1 MKENTII
8 KYLKCPCCNAEMLV
22 SDDGKTLACLGER
35 RHCYDFSSKGY
46 INLAGSRGVSGD
58 SKEAVVARSDFLNK
72 GYYSP
77 IADTL
82 LSILTKYKKNGLVVD
97 AGCGEG
103 YYTKFMADA
112 GFDTMG
118 IDLSKF
124 AIQSTASRLK
134 CKTAPNAF
142 AAVASVFEIPIKDRC
157 ADAVVSIFA
166 PCADKEVDRV
176 LSDDGVL
183 VVVSAGREHLMGLKQ
198 AIYDTAYE
206 NEERA
211 DMPKNMMLVEEK
223 SLVYDITV
231 NGNNDI
237 LNLFSMTPYYWR
249 TSSNDKDKLSG
260 LETLK
265 TRIDINFFVY
275 KKEQL

>member
-8 KYLKCPCCNAEMLV
+8 KHLICPCCNSGMSV
-22 SDDGKTLACLGER
+22 SDDDKSLACLGER

-46 INLAGSRGVSGD
+46 INLAGSRGISGD

-82 LSILTKYKKNGLVVD
+82 VSVLTKYKKNGFVVD

-103 YYTKFMADA
+103 YYTKFVSDA
-112 GFDTMG
+112 GFETMG

-124 AIQSTASRLK
+124 AVQSTASRLK
-134 CKTAPNAF
+134 CKSSENTF
-142 AAVASVFEIPIKDRC
+142 AAVASVFEIPIANSC
-157 ADAVVSIFA
+157 ADAVLSIFA
-166 PCADKEVDRV
+166 PCAEKEVARV
-176 LSDDGVL
+176 LSDDGIL
-183 VVVSAGREHLMGLKQ
+183 IVVSAGREHLMGLKQ
-198 AIYDTAYE
+198 AVYATAYE

-211 DMPKNMMLVEEK
+211 DMPKNMTLVEER
-223 SLVYDITV
+223 SLVYDVIV

-249 TSSNDKDKLSG
+249 TSLNDRDKLSA
-260 LETLK
+260 LETLT